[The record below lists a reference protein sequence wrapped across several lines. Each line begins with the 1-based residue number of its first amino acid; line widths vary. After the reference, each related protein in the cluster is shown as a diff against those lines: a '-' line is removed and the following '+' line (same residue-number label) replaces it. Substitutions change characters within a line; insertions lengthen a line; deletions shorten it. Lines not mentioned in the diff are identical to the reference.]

1 MFDAISEY
9 EIARKEETI
18 IVDVKSRFGVQCVRV
33 HKKPFM
39 TKILEVKELSKSFGK
54 LTAVNNLSFSLNK
67 GEILGMMGPNG
78 AGKTTVFNLLSG
90 VFLPDAGSVSFM
102 GENIT
107 KLSPSKRCK
116 KGIGRTY
123 QIPQPFDKLTVY
135 ENLLVGAVH
144 GGGLSEKKARKRI
157 DEILDI
163 IGLHSKRNQLAGGL
177 PLLNRKA
184 LELGRA
190 MATNPQL
197 ILLDEVAGGLTEAET
212 ENALQIVQ
220 EINKRGVSI
229 IWIEHILMTMSKG
242 VDRLLVITQG
252 SYLTSGLPGEV
263 MNSKEVLET
272 YLGEED

>member
-1 MFDAISEY
+1 MADIL
-9 EIARKEETI
+9 
-18 IVDVKSRFGVQCVRV
+18 DVKS
-33 HKKPFM
+33 
-39 TKILEVKELSKSFGK
+39 LSKSFGK
-54 LTAVNNLSFSLNK
+54 LTAVNDLSFTLKK

-78 AGKTTVFNLLSG
+78 AGKTTVFNLLTGS
-90 VFLPDAGSVSFM
+90 FLPDSGQVLFM
-102 GENIT
+102 GEDIT

-123 QIPQPFDKLTVY
+123 QIPQPFNKLTVY

-144 GGGLSEKKARKRI
+144 GGGYSERKARERI
-157 DEILDI
+157 DEILNLV
-163 IGLHSKRNQLAGGL
+163 GLFPKKNQLAGGL

-190 MATNPQL
+190 LATDPQM

-212 ENALQIVQ
+212 EKVLEIVQ
-220 EINKRGVSI
+220 AINKRGVSI

-252 SYLTSGLPGEV
+252 SYLTSGLPSEV
-263 MNSKEVLET
+263 MNSKDVMAS

>member
-1 MFDAISEY
+1 
-9 EIARKEETI
+9 
-18 IVDVKSRFGVQCVRV
+18 
-33 HKKPFM
+33 M
-39 TKILEVKELSKSFGK
+39 TDILEVKSLSKSFGK
-54 LTAVNNLSFSLNK
+54 LTAVDDLSFSLAE

-78 AGKTTVFNLLSG
+78 AGKTTVFNLLTG
-90 VFLPDAGSVSFM
+90 IFLPDNGHVTFK
-102 GENIT
+102 GEDIT
-107 KLSPSKRCK
+107 KLSPSKRCR

-123 QIPQPFDKLTVY
+123 QIPQPFNKLTVY

-144 GGGLSEKKARKRI
+144 GGGFSEKNARERI
-157 DEILDI
+157 DEILNI
-163 IGLHSKRNQLAGGL
+163 VGLYSKKNQLAGGL

-190 MATNPQL
+190 MATDPQM

-212 ENALQIVQ
+212 ENILQIVQ

-229 IWIEHILMTMSKG
+229 IWIEHILMTMSRG

-252 SYLTSGLPGEV
+252 SYLTSGLPEEV
-263 MNSKEVLET
+263 MKSNDVMVS

>member
-1 MFDAISEY
+1 
-9 EIARKEETI
+9 
-18 IVDVKSRFGVQCVRV
+18 
-33 HKKPFM
+33 M
-39 TKILEVKELSKSFGK
+39 TNILEVKSLSKSFGK
-54 LTAVNNLSFSLNK
+54 LTAVNDLSFSLAQ

-78 AGKTTVFNLLSG
+78 AGKTTVFNLLTG
-90 VFLPDAGSVSFM
+90 TFLPDKGNVTFK
-102 GENIT
+102 GEDVT
-107 KLSPSKRCK
+107 KLSPSKRCR

-123 QIPQPFDKLTVY
+123 QIPQPFNKLTVY

-144 GGGLSEKKARKRI
+144 GGGFSEKNARERI
-157 DEILDI
+157 DEILNI
-163 IGLHSKRNQLAGGL
+163 VGLYSKKNQIAGGL

-190 MATNPQL
+190 MATDPQM

-212 ENALQIVQ
+212 ENILQIVQ

-229 IWIEHILMTMSKG
+229 IWIEHILMTMSRG

-252 SYLTSGLPGEV
+252 SYLTSGLPEEV
-263 MNSKEVLET
+263 MKSNDVMVS